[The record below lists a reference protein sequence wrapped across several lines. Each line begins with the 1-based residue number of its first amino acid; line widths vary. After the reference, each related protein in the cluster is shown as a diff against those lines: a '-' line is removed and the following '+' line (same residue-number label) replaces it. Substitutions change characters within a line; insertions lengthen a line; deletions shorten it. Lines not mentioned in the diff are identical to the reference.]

1 MVLVSSSVVSL
12 GPFFYI
18 SSSDRSRDGRAILR
32 EQVVLLLIRVRI
44 CSVPR
49 LRGEDVSMSILLQA
63 KNSYS
68 IGKKIQTFECFLG
81 KKTGRNLMRIFH
93 NTFSLSER
101 IASFVRG

>member
-32 EQVVLLLIRVRI
+32 EHVVLLLIRVKI

-49 LRGEDVSMSILLQA
+49 LSGEDVSMSNYCRPKIPTRLE
-63 KNSYS
+63 KN
-68 IGKKIQTFECFLG
+68 TDF
-81 KKTGRNLMRIFH
+81 
-93 NTFSLSER
+93 
-101 IASFVRG
+101 

>member
-68 IGKKIQTFECFLG
+68 IGKKYRLLNVFLA
-81 KKTGRNLMRIFH
+81 KKRRNLMRIFH